1 MLVLHEK
8 GVAGN
13 HGTIVAPCAPDAS
26 VKIKQ
31 KFQASDCCQGSLRA
45 LLARITSGIAT
56 DALMLVNKGQR
67 SRLWIRQGLS
77 LDAQQR

>member
-1 MLVLHEK
+1 MLILHEK

-13 HGTIVAPCAPDAS
+13 HGTIVA
-26 VKIKQ
+26 
-31 KFQASDCCQGSLRA
+31 
-45 LLARITSGIAT
+45 T
-56 DALMLVNKGQR
+56 DALMFINKGQR